1 MSSSLSSPLSAPS
14 SDEKGVGLSLC
25 RDRSLLSLV
34 PSMAATHRIITEWNQ
49 KRGQDLKTCKYL
61 LTTPFWTRFFQIF
74 KSSLV
79 NKCKCIN
86 KQ

>member
-1 MSSSLSSPLSAPS
+1 MYISVS
-14 SDEKGVGLSLC
+14 
-25 RDRSLLSLV
+25 
-34 PSMAATHRIITEWNQ
+34 TY
-49 KRGQDLKTCKYL
+49 LKTCKYL